1 MAGIVAI
8 GTIAPHLTAPHRAG
22 LVTATAALGREE
34 PEGEQAQDER
44 ADLFFHPSSVRRLDV
59 KVSNELE
66 PK

>member
-8 GTIAPHLTAPHRAG
+8 GTIATYRTGTYRTG